1 MMMIERIVS
10 GGQTGTDRAALDWA
24 IAHQVPHGGWCPD
37 GRKAEDGLIPSR
49 YQLNELPGGGY
60 RQRTKA
66 NVRDSDAT
74 LIISIGM
81 ELSGGSLA
89 TAKFADELGKPW
101 LHLSKASSW
110 KTRLQEWVDQHR
122 IKILNVAGPRASKE
136 MTVGAFTFEVLD
148 CLEQRRVFLPK
159 DQP

>member
-10 GGQTGTDRAALDWA
+10 GGQTGADRSALDWA

-37 GRKAEDGLIPSR
+37 GRKSEDGVIPSR
-49 YQLNELPGGGY
+49 YELKELPGGGY

-74 LIISIGM
+74 LITSIAL
-81 ELSGGSLA
+81 ELTGGSLA

-101 LHLSKASSW
+101 IHLSRESSW
-110 KTRLQEWVDQHR
+110 KAHLQEWVDRHH
-122 IKILNVAGPRASKE
+122 ITVLNVAGPRASKE

-148 CLEQRRVFLPK
+148 CLEQLQLFMPK
-159 DQP
+159 VKS